1 MKKHFLCVTKPFVQ
15 LSLCVVSV
23 LAWIATIEQV
33 AAQSQP
39 GPGVGY
45 TNTPLLPNSQ
55 WRVHDKYR
63 PRPTIVKP
71 GEALG
76 QAPSDAT
83 ILFDG
88 KDLSEW
94 KRDGKKEEAAPWK
107 VGDGFFEAVGGSG
120 SIVTRKEF
128 GDMQLHIEWSA
139 PEVVKG
145 ESQGRGNSGV
155 IIMGKYEIQ
164 ILDSY
169 DNNSYADGQA
179 ASIYGQFPPQVNVTK
194 APGQWN
200 VYDIIFEAPRFDGEK
215 LTKPARST
223 IFHNGVLVQNAKE
236 HIGQMAHQ
244 EVGKYRPHSPTGPI
258 LLQDHGNSTR
268 FRNVWA
274 RRLRDEVDP
283 WVVMPG
289 AADANLPGK
298 GKKIVLISGDDEYRS
313 EESLPML
320 GKILSEQHG
329 YDCVVLF
336 AINPETH
343 TVDPNYQSNIPGLH
357 HLDDADGMI
366 MCLRFRSLPDWQMAH
381 VAKFAMEGK
390 PFIALRTS
398 THPFNFPGAS
408 KSAYKKWAFNSKEWE
423 GGFGQQIVG
432 ETWHSHHGKHA
443 SQATRGV
450 IPDAA
455 KSSPIL
461 NGVSDVFGPSDVYGV
476 VHLPSTATVLL
487 QGQVVNG
494 MKPTDPPL
502 EGPKNNPMMPLAWT
516 KDYQMPDGKTGKLFC
531 TTMGAANDFLNEDLR
546 RLVVNATYW
555 MTGLESKIPDKASAT
570 VSDKYI
576 PNNFGFKPATFFTEL
591 LIRPIDLVK

>member
-1 MKKHFLCVTKPFVQ
+1 MKTHFLSFAFPLCR
-15 LSLCVVSV
+15 LSLYALVS
-23 LAWIATIEQV
+23 IALIGAGQV
-33 AAQSQP
+33 IAQP
-39 GPGVGY
+39 PLGPGVGY
-45 TNTPLLPNSQ
+45 TNTPVLPNSQ

-63 PRPTIVKP
+63 PRPTVVKA
-71 GEALG
+71 GDMLG

-94 KRDGKKEEAAPWK
+94 KKAGSKDDAAPWK

-145 ESQGRGNSGV
+145 KSQERGNSGV
-155 IIMGKYEIQ
+155 IIMGRYEIQ
-164 ILDSY
+164 VLDSY
-169 DNNSYADGQA
+169 DNDTYADGQA
-179 ASIYGQFPPQVNVTK
+179 GSIYGQFPPQVNVTK

-200 VYDIIFEAPRFDGEK
+200 AYDIIFEAPRFDGET
-215 LTKPARST
+215 LLRPARAT

-236 HIGQMAHQ
+236 LIGPMAHQ
-244 EVGKYRPHSPTGPI
+244 ELANYKAHPAKGHL

-268 FRNVWA
+268 FRNIWA
-274 RRLRDEVDP
+274 RRLREEIDP
-283 WVVMPG
+283 WLVMPG

-298 GKKIVLISGDDEYRS
+298 GKKIVLISGDEEYRS
-313 EESLPML
+313 EESMPML
-320 GKILSEQHG
+320 AKILSEQHG

-336 AINPETH
+336 SINPETH
-343 TVDPNYQSNIPGLH
+343 TVDPNYQNNIPGLH

-381 VAKFAMEGK
+381 LDKFMKEGK

-398 THPFNFPGAS
+398 THPFTFPGDS
-408 KSAYKKWAFNSKEWE
+408 KSPFKKWAYNSKEWE
-423 GGFGQQIVG
+423 GGFGQQIIG
-432 ETWHSHHGKHA
+432 ETWHSHHGAHG

-450 IPDAA
+450 IVESA
-455 KSSPIL
+455 KASPIL
-461 NGVSDVFGPSDVYGV
+461 KGVSDVFGPSDVYGV

-487 QGQVVNG
+487 DGQILKG
-494 MKPTDPPL
+494 MNPTDPPL
-502 EGPKNNPMMPLAWT
+502 EGPKNSPMMPLAWT
-516 KDYQMPDGKTGKLFC
+516 KDYQMPGGKTGKLFC
-531 TTMGAANDFLNEDLR
+531 TTMGAANDLLCEDLR

-555 MTGLESKIPDKASAT
+555 MTGLESKIPEKASVK
-570 VSDKYI
+570 VSEKYQ
-576 PNNFGFKPATFFTEL
+576 PNNFGFKPPKYFVDL
-591 LIRPIDLVK
+591 LIKPIDLVK

>member
-1 MKKHFLCVTKPFVQ
+1 MKNNSHYLTNPVLQ
-15 LSLCVVSV
+15 LWMCSLVA
-23 LAWIATIEQV
+23 LASIATLGNV
-33 AAQSQP
+33 SAQSP
-39 GPGVGY
+39 VGPGVGY
-45 TNTPLLPNSQ
+45 TNTPVLPNSQ
-55 WRVHDKYR
+55 WRVHDKHR
-63 PRPTIVKP
+63 PRPAVVKA

-94 KRDGKKEEAAPWK
+94 KRQGKKDEPAPWK

-139 PEVVKG
+139 PEIVKG

-169 DNNSYADGQA
+169 ENDSYADGQA

-200 VYDIIFEAPRFDGEK
+200 VYDIIFEAPRFDGDK

-274 RRLRDEVDP
+274 RRIREEIDP
-283 WVVMPG
+283 WLVMPS
-289 AADANLPGK
+289 AADASLPGK
-298 GKKIVLISGDDEYRS
+298 GKKLVLVSGDEEYRS
-313 EESLPML
+313 EESMPML

-336 AINPETH
+336 SINPDTQ
-343 TVDPNYQSNIPGLH
+343 TVDPNYQNNIPGLH

-381 VAKFAMEGK
+381 FGKFMNEGK
-390 PFIALRTS
+390 PFVALRTS
-398 THPFNFPGAS
+398 THPFNFPGDS
-408 KSAYKKWAFNSKEWE
+408 KSPYKKWAFNSKEWE
-423 GGFGQQIVG
+423 GGFGRQIVG
-432 ETWHSHHGKHA
+432 ETWHSHHGNHA

-450 IPDAA
+450 IPDSA
-455 KSSPIL
+455 KASPVL
-461 NGVSDVFGPSDVYGV
+461 KGVSDVFGPSDVYGV

-487 QGQVVNG
+487 QGQVLKG
-494 MKPTDPPL
+494 MNPTDPPL
-502 EGPKNNPMMPLAWT
+502 EGPKNSPMMPLAWT
-516 KDYQMPDGKTGKLFC
+516 KDYQMQGGKTGKLFC
-531 TTMGAANDFLNEDLR
+531 TTMGAANDFLSEDLR

-555 MTGLESKIPDKASAT
+555 MTGLESKIPDKASVQVPALYQP
-570 VSDKYI
+570 S
-576 PNNFGFKPATFFTEL
+576 NFGFKPATFFKDQW
-591 LIRPIDLVK
+591 IKPIQYVK